1 MGAHVDPAKIDAVK
15 NWSTPKTPTEIR
27 SFLGLAGYYR
37 RFISNFSRIDVPLTS
52 LTQQDKPY
60 EWGPKQEEAFQ
71 TLNQKLCD
79 APVLTL
85 PDENDDFVVYF
96 DASNL
101 GLGCV
106 LMQQGKVG
114 AYASRQLK
122 IHEKNYTTHD
132 LDHGAVVF
140 SLKIWR
146 HYLYGTKCV
155 VFTDH
160 KSLQHIL
167 NQKELNMRQRRW
179 VELLND
185 YDCEIRY
192 HPGKANVV
200 ADALSRKSH
209 AQIHSVRV
217 HTNLHNDVH
226 TAQQHSLAQDSLK
239 HEMSCGAEL
248 LLETKDDGLMYYLNP
263 LWIPNR
269 DDLRMM
275 ILDEAH
281 KSRYSIH
288 PGADKMY
295 QDLRALYVIIYMG
308 SFQGHESRSIRNQ
321 GYSFGPK
328 WAQWD

>member
-1 MGAHVDPAKIDAVK
+1 MPYVIDAVK

-27 SFLGLAGYYR
+27 SFLGLAGYNR
-37 RFISNFSRIDVPLTS
+37 WFISNFSRIAVPLTS
-52 LTQQDKPY
+52 LTQKNKPY
-60 EWGPKQEEAFQ
+60 EWGPKQEETFQ
-71 TLNQKLCD
+71 TLKHKLCD

-85 PDENDDFVVYF
+85 PDGNDDFVVYC

-106 LMQQGKVG
+106 LMQRGKVV
-114 AYASRQLK
+114 AYVSRQLK

-132 LDHGAVVF
+132 LELGAVVF
-140 SLKIWR
+140 ALKIWR

-155 VFTDH
+155 VFTVH

-200 ADALSRKSH
+200 ADALSRKSQV
-209 AQIHSVRV
+209 QIHSVRV
-217 HTNLHNDVH
+217 YTNLRNDVLI
-226 TAQQHSLAQDSLK
+226 AQQHSLAQDNLK
-239 HEMSCGAEL
+239 NKMSCGAEI
-248 LLETKDDGLMYYLNP
+248 LLETKDDGLMYYLNR

-269 DDLRMM
+269 GDLRMVIM
-275 ILDEAH
+275 DEAH

-295 QDLRALYVIIYMG
+295 QDLRALYWWPGMKKDIAKYV
-308 SFQGHESRSIRNQ
+308 SKCLNCAKVKAEHH
-321 GYSFGPK
+321 
-328 WAQWD
+328 